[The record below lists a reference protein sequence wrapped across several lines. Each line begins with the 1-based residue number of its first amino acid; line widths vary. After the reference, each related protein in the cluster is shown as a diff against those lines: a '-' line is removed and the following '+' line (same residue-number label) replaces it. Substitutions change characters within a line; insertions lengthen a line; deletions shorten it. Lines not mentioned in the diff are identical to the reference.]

1 MKRNTV
7 ILIFLACCIASFLVE
22 IVETS
27 KAKKVAKEVAKSYI
41 SFACKAAIGRKLNK
55 SHSRRWFPIWLI
67 VVLVLGGLLGLVFA
81 VFLCFYCR
89 VFQSLNCR
97 KPDMV

>member
-7 ILIFLACCIASFLVE
+7 IFIFLACCIASFLVE
-22 IVETS
+22 IVEAG

-41 SFACKAAIGRKLNK
+41 SFTCKAAIGRKLNK

-67 VVLVLGGLLGLVFA
+67 VVLVLGGLLGVVFA
-81 VFLCFYCR
+81 IFLCLYGR
-89 VFQSLNCR
+89 QSLNCR
-97 KPDMV
+97 KPNMV

>member
-27 KAKKVAKEVAKSYI
+27 KAKKVAKEVA
-41 SFACKAAIGRKLNK
+41 KAAIGRKLNK